1 MRCSTRR
8 ARKLQPAALSA
19 STTSGPP
26 PHSSPTMRHASLP
39 ARRSISMADT
49 TSSIEGVAE
58 SAVPPD
64 AVDVLLRFGAAML
77 RAGNTAIRTRE
88 WLEVM
93 APNLGFA
100 TVSVALSL
108 DSITIT
114 VIRSG
119 VSATAMREIGHPG
132 VNVSR
137 IGELEQLA
145 KTLGPGIGAREI
157 AARIARIESTSPLYS
172 SMQIAAAV
180 GAASGAFA
188 FLNGAALPEMVA
200 TAIGGG
206 LGQWSR
212 FWLARRINH
221 YGAAALSAATA
232 SAVFVLVAATE
243 RAAGLGLSHYPAG
256 FIASVLFLIP
266 GFPLIAALFD
276 LLQVQTVAAVSR
288 LAYGVML
295 LLSVALGLSLVIAI
309 AGIDLSR
316 QPPLELAYPLK
327 LVLRAVASFVAAS
340 AFAMVFNSP
349 LRTVLAAGLLAV
361 VVNSLRLVLIDA
373 GMMLAPAA
381 FLAALA
387 IGMAALLI
395 DQRFN
400 APRLAMTVAPI
411 VIMIP
416 GLYAF
421 EMIVLFNHGQVLEAL
436 QASAACGFVIGALAM
451 GLASARVF
459 SRP

>member
-1 MRCSTRR
+1 
-8 ARKLQPAALSA
+8 
-19 STTSGPP
+19 
-26 PHSSPTMRHASLP
+26 
-39 ARRSISMADT
+39 MADT
-49 TSSIEGVAE
+49 TSSIDGEAAPAE
-58 SAVPPD
+58 LAD

-88 WLEVM
+88 WLQVLARKM
-93 APNLGFA
+93 GFDA
-100 TVSVALSL
+100 VSVALSL
-108 DSITIT
+108 DSIT
-114 VIRSG
+114 VSVLRSG
-119 VSATAMREIGHPG
+119 AIATAMCEIGHPG
-132 VNVSR
+132 VNVRR
-137 IGELEQLA
+137 IGELEQLV
-145 KTLGPGIGAREI
+145 KSLGPGIGIQEI
-157 AARIARIESTSPLYS
+157 AAGIVRIEAIPALYS
-172 SMQIAAAV
+172 SVQIAAAV
-180 GAASGAFA
+180 GMASGAFA

-206 LGQWSR
+206 LGQSSR

-232 SAVFVLVAATE
+232 SGVFVLVAAFE
-243 RAAGLGLSHYPAG
+243 RAAGLELAHYPAG
-256 FIASVLFLIP
+256 FIASVLFLVP

-276 LLQVQTVAAVSR
+276 LLQLQTVAAVSR

-295 LLSVALGLSLVIAI
+295 LLSVALGLSIVIAF

-327 LVLRAVASFVAAS
+327 LALRAVASFVAAS
-340 AFAMVFNSP
+340 AFAMLFNSP
-349 LRTVLAAGLLAV
+349 ARTVLAAGLLAMV
-361 VVNSLRLVLIDA
+361 ANDLRLTLIDM

-387 IGMAALLI
+387 IGLVALLV
-395 DQRFN
+395 DQRFS

-421 EMIVLFNHGQVLEAL
+421 EMIVLFNRGQVLEAL
-436 QASAACGFVIGALAM
+436 RASAACGFVIGALAM

-459 SRP
+459 SRS